1 MPKTDKIDL
10 KPVVEALKTI
20 VSKDKEKKAKAEA
33 VKADADAKEKGK
45 GKPLTDKQRIDVIWE
60 YLGLDE

>member
-1 MPKTDKIDL
+1 MSEKK
-10 KPVVEALKTI
+10 KPDALAAI
-20 VSKDKEKKAKAEA
+20 VDVMKSKKAKRDK
-33 VKADADAKEKGK
+33 VKENAKEKGK

>member
-1 MPKTDKIDL
+1 MSEKKKPDL
-10 KPVVEALKTI
+10 KPLVDGLKA
-20 VSKDKEKKAKAEA
+20 KKANRDK
-33 VKADADAKEKGK
+33 VKANAKEKGK

>member
-20 VSKDKEKKAKAEA
+20 VGKDKEKKAKAEA
-33 VKADADAKEKGK
+33 VKAGAKERGK
-45 GKPLTDKQRIDVIWE
+45 GKPLTDKQRIDVMWE

>member
-20 VSKDKEKKAKAEA
+20 VSKDKEKKAKRDN
-33 VKADADAKEKGK
+33 VKENAKEKGK
-45 GKPLTDKQRIDVIWE
+45 VKALTDKQRIDVIWE

>member
-20 VSKDKEKKAKAEA
+20 VSKDKEKKAKRDK
-33 VKADADAKEKGK
+33 VKENAKEKGK

>member
-1 MPKTDKIDL
+1 MDKPEKINVPL
-10 KPVVEALKTI
+10 IVEALKTI

-33 VKADADAKEKGK
+33 VKADAKGK
-45 GKPLTDKQRIDVIWE
+45 GKGKALTDKQRIDVMWE

>member
-20 VSKDKEKKAKAEA
+20 VSKDKEKKAKRDN
-33 VKADADAKEKGK
+33 VKENAKEKGK
-45 GKPLTDKQRIDVIWE
+45 VKALTDKQRIDVMWE

>member
-20 VSKDKEKKAKAEA
+20 VSKDKEKKAKRDK
-33 VKADADAKEKGK
+33 VKENAKEKGK
-45 GKPLTDKQRIDVIWE
+45 VKALTDKQRIDVIWE